1 MPSERSG
8 FRPQFW
14 PTVIAIPV
22 FLTLLGLGTW
32 QVFRLA
38 EKEAVN
44 AFRAER
50 AAAPP
55 VDLAGTP
62 ADLMPLEFR
71 RVRVRGQFE
80 HDRELYIYGR
90 SQRGNDGYYIMTPLR
105 REGGAA
111 VLVNRGWV
119 PRERKEPAR
128 RAEGQV
134 AGPVEIVGYLRHDA
148 RRGWLMPDNDVAGNH
163 WFWFDLP
170 AMSRRAGLA
179 ETATFYLEADTTP
192 NPGNLPVG
200 GQTQIQLPSNHLQ
213 YAITWYVLAA
223 GFAVIYV
230 LWHRRRPGERP

>member
-1 MPSERSG
+1 MLFRS
-8 FRPQFW
+8 
-14 PTVIAIPV
+14 
-22 FLTLLGLGTW
+22 
-32 QVFRLA
+32 
-38 EKEAVN
+38 
-44 AFRAER
+44 
-50 AAAPP
+50 
-55 VDLAGTP
+55 
-62 ADLMPLEFR
+62 
-71 RVRVRGQFE
+71 GQFE

-134 AGPVEIVGYLRHDA
+134 AGAVEIVGYLRHDA

-200 GQTQIQLPSNHLQ
+200 GQTQIRLPSNHLQ
-213 YAITWYVLAA
+213 YAITWYALAVA
-223 GFAVIYV
+223 FAVIYA

>member
-1 MPSERSG
+1 MTAIVYEVPAAIKPSPMYEVTVNGQKVFVYPCNTSTITDAKDQL
-8 FRPQFW
+8 RPDRH
-14 PTVIAIPV
+14 TINI
-22 FLTLLGLGTW
+22 
-32 QVFRLA
+32 
-38 EKEAVN
+38 
-44 AFRAER
+44 
-50 AAAPP
+50 AAPAAFCNF
-55 VDLAGTP
+55 D
-62 ADLMPLEFR
+62 
-71 RVRVRGQFE
+71 
-80 HDRELYIYGR
+80 
-90 SQRGNDGYYIMTPLR
+90 MT
-105 REGGAA
+105 
-111 VLVNRGWV
+111 
-119 PRERKEPAR
+119 
-128 RAEGQV
+128 
-134 AGPVEIVGYLRHDA
+134 GPVEVVGYLRHDA

>member
-1 MPSERSG
+1 MFSERLA

-14 PTVIAIPV
+14 PTVIAVPI

-38 EKEAVN
+38 EKEAIN

-55 VDLAGTP
+55 VDLTAIP
-62 ADLMPLEFR
+62 PDLAPLEFR
-71 RVRVRGQFE
+71 RVRVRGTFD
-80 HDRELYIYGR
+80 HGRELYVYGR
-90 SQRGNDGYYIMTPLR
+90 SQRGNDGYYILTPLLR
-105 REGGAA
+105 DGLPP

-134 AGPVEIVGYLRHDA
+134 SAPSEIVGFLRRDA
-148 RRGWLMPDNDVAGNH
+148 RRGWLMPDNDEPGNH

-170 AMSRRAGLA
+170 AMSRSAGFS
-179 ETATFYLEADTTP
+179 ETAPFYLEADTTP
-192 NPGNLPVG
+192 NPGGIPIG

-213 YAITWYVLAA
+213 YAVTWYALAFA
-223 GFAVIYV
+223 FAVIYV
-230 LWHRRRPGERP
+230 VWHRQRRARTA

>member
-1 MPSERSG
+1 MRSEHSG

-14 PTVIAIPV
+14 PTVIAIPAFV
-22 FLTLLGLGTW
+22 TLLGLGTW

-38 EKEAVN
+38 EKDAIN

-55 VDLAGTP
+55 VELAGNP
-62 ADLMPLEFR
+62 ADLAPLEFR
-71 RVRVRGQFE
+71 RVRVRGQFD

-105 REGGAA
+105 REGASP

-119 PRERKEPAR
+119 PRDRKEPAR
-128 RAEGQV
+128 RAEGQP
-134 AGPVEIVGYLRHDA
+134 GGTVEVVGYLRHDA

-170 AMSRRAGLA
+170 AMSRKAGLA
-179 ETATFYLEADTTP
+179 EAATFYLEADTTP
-192 NPGNLPVG
+192 NPGNFPVG
-200 GQTQIQLPSNHLQ
+200 GQTQIHLPSNHLQ
-213 YAITWYVLAA
+213 YAITWYALAA
-223 GFAVIYV
+223 AFAVIYV
-230 LWHRRRPGERP
+230 LWHRRRPVETP